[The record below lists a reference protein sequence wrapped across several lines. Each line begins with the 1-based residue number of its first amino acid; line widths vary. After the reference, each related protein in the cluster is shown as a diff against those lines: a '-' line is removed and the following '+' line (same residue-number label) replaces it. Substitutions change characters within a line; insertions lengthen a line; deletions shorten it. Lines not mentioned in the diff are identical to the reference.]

1 MVRAG
6 GSGED
11 AGVTTET
18 FPGDPLAARLVAI
31 VGAAHVLLDADLRAT
46 YETDWTRRFSG
57 TARLVVRPA
66 STQEAAAVLRECAAA
81 GVAVVPQGGNT
92 GLVGGGVPR
101 GGEVVL
107 STRRMQELGPVDTVA
122 GEVIAGAGVTLA
134 QLNAHVRPHGLR
146 LGVDL
151 ASRDSATLGGM
162 GATNAGGINV
172 LRHGMMRAQVAGL
185 EAVLADGRVVSRLT
199 GLKRDNTG
207 YDLVGLLAG
216 SEGTLA
222 LITRLRLRLVPSFPK
237 VAVVLMGMA
246 DVATAVEVAAAVRA
260 SLPSLNAAE
269 TFFAPGLELVRRH
282 TGLPAPFA
290 TAYPVYL
297 LLEAADLVDP
307 APALAGALAHV
318 DAPDSAFATEP
329 RERARLWAYRE
340 RHTEAISKEGVPHK
354 LDVALPLSV
363 LSEFVERVGRAVTDA
378 DLGARAILF
387 GHIADGNLHVNV
399 LGPEPDDERVD
410 EAVLRLVAEMGGSI
424 SAEHG
429 IGVAKTR
436 WLHLTR
442 SAADIAAMK
451 AVKAALDPAGTLNP
465 GVIFGG

>member
-1 MVRAG
+1 MAG
-6 GSGED
+6 R
-11 AGVTTET
+11 
-18 FPGDPLAARLVAI
+18 LAAI
-31 VGAAHVLLDADLRAT
+31 VGAANVLTDADLRAT
-46 YETDWTRRFSG
+46 YETDWTRRFTGS
-57 TARLVVRPA
+57 ARLVVRPA
-66 STQEAAAVLRECAAA
+66 STGEAAAVLRECTAA
-81 GVAVVPQGGNT
+81 GAAVVPQGGNT

-122 GEVIAGAGVTLA
+122 REVIVGAGVTLA
-134 QLNAHVRPHGLR
+134 QLNEHVRPHGLR

-162 GATNAGGINV
+162 VATNAGGINV
-172 LRHGMMRAQVAGL
+172 LRHGMMRAQVAGV

-207 YDLVGLLAG
+207 YDLAGLLAG

-222 LITRLRLRLVPSFPK
+222 VMTRLRLRLVPSFPK
-237 VAVVLMGMA
+237 VAVALMGMP
-246 DVATAVEVAAAVRA
+246 DVAAAVDIAAMVRA

-269 TFFAPGLELVRRH
+269 TFFAPGLELVCRH
-282 TGLPAPFA
+282 AGLAAPFA
-290 TAYPVYL
+290 REYPVYL
-297 LLEAADLVDP
+297 LLEAADINDP
-307 APALAGALAHV
+307 APALAEVLAHV
-318 DAPDSAFATEP
+318 DAPDTAFATEP
-329 RERARLWAYRE
+329 RDRARLWAYRE

-354 LDVALPLSV
+354 LDVALPLAS
-363 LSEFVERVGRAVTDA
+363 LPEFVERVGRAVTEA
-378 DLGARAILF
+378 DPGARAILF

-410 EAVLRLVAEMGGSI
+410 EAVLRLVAGMGGSI

-451 AVKAALDPAGTLNP
+451 AVKAALDPKGTLNQ
-465 GVIFGG
+465 GVIFGD

>member
-1 MVRAG
+1 M
-6 GSGED
+6 
-11 AGVTTET
+11 VTTET
-18 FPGDPLAARLVAI
+18 FAGDSLAGRLAGI

-57 TARLVVRPA
+57 NAQLVVRPA
-66 STQEAAAVLRECAAA
+66 STDETAAVLRECAAA

-122 GEVIAGAGVTLA
+122 REVIAGAGVTLA
-134 QLNAHVRPHGLR
+134 QLNDHVRPRGLR

-162 GATNAGGINV
+162 AATNAGGINV

-222 LITRLRLRLVPSFPK
+222 VLTRLRLRLVPSFPK
-237 VAVVLMGMA
+237 VAVALMGMP
-246 DVATAVEVAAAVRA
+246 DVAAAVEIAAAVRA

-269 TFFAPGLELVRRH
+269 AFFAPGLDLVCRH
-282 TGLPAPFA
+282 TGLAAPFA
-290 TAYPVYL
+290 TQYPVYL
-297 LLEAADLVDP
+297 LLEAADLADP
-307 APALAGALAHV
+307 APALAEALAHV

-329 RERARLWAYRE
+329 REQARLWAYRE

-354 LDVALPLSV
+354 LDVALPLAS
-363 LSEFVERVGRAVTDA
+363 LAEFVERVERAVTDA
-378 DLGARAILF
+378 DAGARAILF

-399 LGPEPDDERVD
+399 LGPGPDDERVD
-410 EAVLRLVAEMGGSI
+410 EAVLRLVADMGGSI

-451 AVKAALDPAGTLNP
+451 AVKAALDPAGILNP
-465 GVIFGG
+465 GVIFGD